1 MRLKEILMQMGIA
14 EHRNEIIMK
23 KVISIIA
30 IVTGGL
36 VLLSVAAPIIIGAIL
51 DIQMESQLAGS
62 VGIIGGADG
71 PTAIMVTG
79 VSSTGNVI
87 LEVVVGV
94 LLVAAGIWGLRKC
107 KK

>member
-1 MRLKEILMQMGIA
+1 
-14 EHRNEIIMK
+14 MK

-79 VSSTGNVI
+79 VSRVGSAVI
-87 LEVVVGV
+87 EVIVGI
-94 LLVAAGIWGLRKC
+94 LLIAAGIWGCLKNRIGRG
-107 KK
+107 